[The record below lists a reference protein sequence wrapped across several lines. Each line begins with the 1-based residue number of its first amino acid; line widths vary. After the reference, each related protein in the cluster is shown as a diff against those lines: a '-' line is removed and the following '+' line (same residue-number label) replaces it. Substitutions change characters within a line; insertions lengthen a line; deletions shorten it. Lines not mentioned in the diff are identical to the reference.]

1 MNLAAELSKAQQVVF
16 LTGAG
21 VSTPSG
27 IPDYRSKG
35 GLYDNGSQKPEY
47 LLSRTCLIKEPQ
59 KFYDFV
65 THEMYYPQAKPNVIH
80 QKMAQ
85 LTNQENAVIITQN
98 VDGLHTKAGAKN
110 VIEFHGNLYRI
121 YCQKC
126 HQPVAYQQYLK
137 SMYHQGCGGILR
149 PNIVLYEEPINQ
161 QVLAAALLVMAE
173 ADLIVVCGTSLQVY
187 PFAGLLQEAQ
197 PAAKI
202 IAINQEKLVL
212 PPNAVQ
218 LTADCAQEFAALKI

>member
-47 LLSRTCLIKEPQ
+47 LLSRTCLLQEPQ

-126 HQPVAYQQYLK
+126 HQQVAYQQYLQ

-149 PNIVLYEEPINQ
+149 PDIVLYEEPIKQ

-202 IAINQEKLVL
+202 IAINQEKLDL
-212 PPNAVQ
+212 PSNAVQ